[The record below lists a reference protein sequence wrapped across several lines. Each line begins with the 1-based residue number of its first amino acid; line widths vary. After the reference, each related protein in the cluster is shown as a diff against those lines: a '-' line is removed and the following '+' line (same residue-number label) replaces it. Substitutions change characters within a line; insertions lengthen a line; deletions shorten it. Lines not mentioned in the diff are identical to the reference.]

1 MTRRRVVN
9 ARITESGVEYF
20 APRQTELLVI
30 GGAR

>member
-9 ARITESGVEYF
+9 ARITNNGVGYF

-30 GGAR
+30 GAAR